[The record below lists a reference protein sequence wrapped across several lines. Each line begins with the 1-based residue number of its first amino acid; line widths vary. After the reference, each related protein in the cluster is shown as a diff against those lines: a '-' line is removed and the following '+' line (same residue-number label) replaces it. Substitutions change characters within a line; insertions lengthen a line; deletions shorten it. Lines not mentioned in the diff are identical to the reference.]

1 MRVFLINNEGFMMKS
16 KTGTG
21 DKELTPRQEAHLRA
35 VCEGRRAASAKRRA
49 AKPMPIYRNGTLL
62 DLIMELDAKQ
72 PTSKTTKSK
81 KTGESSKTTKV
92 KKKIRQI

>member
-1 MRVFLINNEGFMMKS
+1 MMKS

-35 VCEGRRAASAKRRA
+35 MHERKRAAAAKKRA

-62 DLIMELDAKQ
+62 DIMMELDAKDKA
-72 PTSKTTKSK
+72 SKTTESK
-81 KTGESSKTTKV
+81 KTGNSSKTTKV

>member
-1 MRVFLINNEGFMMKS
+1 MKS

-35 VCEGRRAASAKRRA
+35 MHERKRAAAAKKRA

-62 DLIMELDAKQ
+62 DIMMELDAKDKA
-72 PTSKTTKSK
+72 SKTTESK
-81 KTGESSKTTKV
+81 KTGNSSKTTKV

>member
-1 MRVFLINNEGFMMKS
+1 MMKS
-16 KTGTG
+16 ETGTG

-35 VCEGRRAASAKRRA
+35 LHERKRAAAARKRA

-62 DLIMELDAKQ
+62 DLMRELDAKQ
-72 PTSKTTKSK
+72 PTSKTTESK
-81 KTGESSKTTKV
+81 KTGQSSKTTKV

>member
-1 MRVFLINNEGFMMKS
+1 MMKS

-35 VCEGRRAASAKRRA
+35 VCEGRRAAAAKRRA

-81 KTGESSKTTKV
+81 KNGRIEQDNQGQEKD
-92 KKKIRQI
+92 QADLM